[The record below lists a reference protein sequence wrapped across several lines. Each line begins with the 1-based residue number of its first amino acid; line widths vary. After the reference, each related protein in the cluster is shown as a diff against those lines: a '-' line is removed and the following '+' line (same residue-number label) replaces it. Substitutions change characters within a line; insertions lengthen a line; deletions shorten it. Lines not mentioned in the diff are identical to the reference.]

1 MQRVLQQG
9 ACHRTRAR
17 GGDSDSAG
25 LATRGG
31 GARGAAG
38 GWGELT
44 KGTKGRIMDL
54 SGQMAGSLL
63 VLKYAGSTGS
73 QVTCVPL

>member
-9 ACHRTRAR
+9 ACHRTRVR

-31 GARGAAG
+31 GPRGAAG

-44 KGTKGRIMDL
+44 KETKGRIMGL

-73 QVTCVPL
+73 QVAYEPL